1 MWPWGIGLFKD
12 WVWFD
17 LTRIWSKGDF
27 VWGGTEEDWTEQCLV
42 CVEGGEEGWLEKF
55 SFWGGATQ
63 IVADSDWV

>member
-42 CVEGGEEGWLEKF
+42 CVEGGEEG
-55 SFWGGATQ
+55 
-63 IVADSDWV
+63 